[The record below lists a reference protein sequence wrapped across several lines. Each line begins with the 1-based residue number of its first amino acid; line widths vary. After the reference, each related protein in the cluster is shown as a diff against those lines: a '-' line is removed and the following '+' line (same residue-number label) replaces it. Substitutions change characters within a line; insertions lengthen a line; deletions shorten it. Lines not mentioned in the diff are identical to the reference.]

1 MSSSVTS
8 RSQELAKFPE
18 EFGKAVTSLA
28 YTTSSTIMSIFSICT
43 LGLNSEINML
53 AQSTDHTHKM
63 LKPLYCNLLNIVNPS
78 ALKIVNPSALKI
90 VNPSA
95 QVGTSTDRG
104 MMTLWFA
111 KPRFD
116 AAHKASNQSGFFKKH
131 VVSRTLFG
139 LAGLVAVI
147 TNVVDMVLALSSATL
162 SFITLGTVSDLNEA
176 ALMNL
181 AFPRIVTD
189 CTTSLRGMINP
200 HQEFFV

>member
-1 MSSSVTS
+1 MSSSVTP
-8 RSQELAKFPE
+8 RSQELAKFPS

-63 LKPLYCNLLNIVNPS
+63 LKPLYCNLL
-78 ALKIVNPSALKI
+78 KIVNPSARI
-90 VNPSA
+90 
-95 QVGTSTDRG
+95 GTSTDRG
-104 MMTLWFA
+104 MMTEWFA

-116 AAHKASNQSGFFKKH
+116 AAHEASEQSGFFKKH
-131 VVSRTLFG
+131 VVSRALYG

-162 SFITLGTVSDLNEA
+162 SFITLGTVSNLNEA

-189 CTTSLRGMINP
+189 CTVSLRGIINP
-200 HQEFFV
+200 HQKHLL